1 MALFQYSAVSPSGD
15 ALSGT
20 IEASSA
26 AEAIAKL
33 QDAGNIPLSADP
45 VGAAGA
51 QGSLLDVFSSRGIG
65 DRQMGMFT
73 QQLATLLGAGLPLD
87 RALQILVDLADG
99 EKVKKMTERVRDR
112 VRGGAALSQALEDE
126 HGMFSRLYTNM
137 VRAGETGGTLD
148 ATLAELSDYL
158 SRSKE
163 LKDNVISALI
173 YPAILLVM
181 SVAALFILL
190 IVVVPQFVPIFE
202 EAGAELP
209 LLTQMVLGI
218 GTVLKDYW
226 WLLALGAFGAT
237 VFMRSQMANR
247 DSRLRWDA
255 QFLKLK
261 IIGNLLLQVDT
272 ARFAR
277 TLGTLLKN
285 GVPMLGGLAIA
296 RNVVTNTVLAAG
308 VEAATEEVKTGGALA
323 TALNHTKA
331 FPKLAIQ
338 MVSVGEETGRLD
350 EMLLRVANTYD
361 REVKTSVDRGLS
373 LLVPVLVLTLAAM
386 IATIVFSVLIA
397 ILAVND
403 LVT

>member
-15 ALSGT
+15 PLSGT
-20 IEASSA
+20 IEAASA
-26 AEAIAKL
+26 ADAIAKL
-33 QDAGNIPLSADP
+33 QDAGNIPLSAEP
-45 VGAAGA
+45 LGAAGSQA
-51 QGSLLDVFSSRGIG
+51 SLLQMFTSTGIG
-65 DRQMGMFT
+65 ARQMGMFT

-99 EKVKKMTERVRDR
+99 EKIKKMTERVRDR
-112 VRGGAALSQALEDE
+112 VRGGSSLSQALEDE
-126 HGMFSRLYTNM
+126 HGVFSRLYTNM

-148 ATLAELSDYL
+148 TTLAELADYL
-158 SRSKE
+158 ARSKE
-163 LKDNVISALI
+163 LKDNVVSALI
-173 YPAILLVM
+173 YPLILLVM
-181 SVAALFILL
+181 SVAALFMLL

-209 LLTQMVLGI
+209 LLTQIVLGV

-226 WLLALGAFGAT
+226 GLLAFGAFAAA
-237 VFMRSQMANR
+237 VFMRSQMANA
-247 DSRLRWDA
+247 DSRLQWDTL
-255 QFLKLK
+255 FLKLK
-261 IIGNLLLQVDT
+261 IVGNLLLQVDT
-272 ARFAR
+272 ARFSR

-285 GVPMLGGLAIA
+285 GVPMLSGLAIA
-296 RNVVTNTVLAAG
+296 RNVVSNTLLAAG
-308 VEAATEEVKTGGALA
+308 VASATEEVKRGGALA
-323 TALNHTKA
+323 NALMHTKV

>member
-1 MALFQYSAVSPSGD
+1 MALYQYTAVSAAGD
-15 ALSGT
+15 ALNGT
-20 IEASSA
+20 IEALNPGD
-26 AEAIAKL
+26 AIAKL
-33 QDAGNIPLSADP
+33 QDAGHIPLTAVP
-45 VGAAGA
+45 LGAAGA
-51 QGSLLDVFSSRGIG
+51 QGSVLEIFSSRGIG
-65 DRQMGMFT
+65 GRQLMMFT
-73 QQLATLLGAGLPLD
+73 QQMATLLGAGLPLD

-99 EKVKKMTERVRDR
+99 DRVRKMTERVRDR
-112 VRGGAALSQALEDE
+112 VRGGAALSQSLEDE
-126 HGMFSRLYTNM
+126 HGVFSRLYINM

-148 ATLAELSDYL
+148 STLAELADYL
-158 SRSKE
+158 ARSKE

-190 IVVVPQFVPIFE
+190 IMVVPQFVPIFE

-209 LLTQMVLGI
+209 ILTQVVLGI

-226 WLLALGAFGAT
+226 IVLLVLGIGAAWF
-237 VFMRSQMANR
+237 VRSQMAVPE
-247 DSRLRWDA
+247 SRLKWD
-255 QFLKLK
+255 QGFLNLK
-261 IIGNLLLQVDT
+261 VVGPLLLQVDT

-285 GVPMLGGLAIA
+285 GVPMLSGLGIA
-296 RNVVTNTVLAAG
+296 RNVVTNTVLGTA
-308 VEAATEEVKTGGALA
+308 VEGATEEVKRGGALA
-323 TALNHTKA
+323 NALVHTKV

-373 LLVPVLVLTLAAM
+373 LLVPVLVLTLAGM
-386 IATIVFSVLIA
+386 IATIVFSVLLA